1 MGFMGSESSNDS
13 DSPFQ
18 GERVGDED
26 EEAHDGA
33 EVSGCMCE

>member
-1 MGFMGSESSNDS
+1 MRSESPNDS
-13 DSPFQ
+13 DSSLK

-33 EVSGCMCE
+33 EVHGYVCA

>member
-1 MGFMGSESSNDS
+1 MSSESPNDP
-13 DSPFQ
+13 DSSLK

-33 EVSGCMCE
+33 EVRGYVCA